1 MNASHH
7 ISPNLQN
14 RFNTFLVSGITLILS
29 KEFLMRVLVSNLIA
43 WPISFYVLNKWLQ
56 SFAYRIDLSW
66 WIFAVTG
73 LFALVIAL
81 LTVGSQA
88 VKAATANPVE
98 SLRYE

>member
-1 MNASHH
+1 M
-7 ISPNLQN
+7 
-14 RFNTFLVSGITLILS
+14 
-29 KEFLMRVLVSNLIA
+29 SNLIA